1 MKTRSR
7 TPPGMSYTPSYANDE
22 HRRIAAAALRLS
34 RLHPPGSVSSSGAP
48 EPDGA
53 VRVPQAAY
61 ILDAGCVDVPVD
73 IEVVDAD
80 AADAADAHADTDRDA
95 EDWRRIKMLAAGS
108 TDSTEGSQLRTDLL
122 SHSHSHSLSHSR
134 RSHQSHRSRLSQQ
147 SGRHSSQV
155 DRQDGDDDDDDDD
168 NNNNNEE
175 DEDEEYEEEDYEEA
189 DEDEPEPGCSHE
201 NAFFVLLRISF
212 CLPPF
217 TIFAALYAFISLIFL
232 LLAIPLRLC
241 PPSHFFKPPTSLTEQ
256 VCRLLV
262 PLLRLNRRTVT
273 SPTSTRS
280 HRRSNSH
287 QHRQS
292 RHHGDN
298 HHAKRSRR
306 HYSTHSS
313 LPASA
318 LTSPRQSYTIS
329 TSTPVSASLS
339 SSTIP
344 TQLVTATD
352 SASTPA
358 STTTTNAAAA
368 AAASSPSRLYPNYSA
383 PMLVVVHLLSPL
395 LLPPTLL
402 AAWICACFWIFVMIM
417 GNPDGKEK
425 TDDGRAAVLAVR
437 NWWCLWLASARRKR
451 RKRDPEAGSV

>member
-1 MKTRSR
+1 MRTRSK
-7 TPPGMSYTPSYANDE
+7 TPPQGMSYTPSYANDE

-34 RLHPPGSVSSSGAP
+34 HLHPPAS
-48 EPDGA
+48 
-53 VRVPQAAY
+53 AAY
-61 ILDAGCVDVPVD
+61 ILDAGCMDFPVD

-80 AADAADAHADTDRDA
+80 AAEVDADTDRDA
-95 EDWRRIKMLAAGS
+95 EDWRRIKMLAADS
-108 TDSTEGSQLRTDLL
+108 TGSTEGSQLRTDLL

-147 SGRHSSQV
+147 SRRHSSQA
-155 DRQDGDDDDDDDD
+155 DHQDAAGRDHEEEEEEQQQQQ
-168 NNNNNEE
+168 EE
-175 DEDEEYEEEDYEEA
+175 DEEAEREEREYDEEEYDEEA
-189 DEDEPEPGCSHE
+189 DEDELEPGCSHE

-273 SPTSTRS
+273 SPTNNHD
-280 HRRSNSH
+280 HRRRRRRSSSSSSSH
-287 QHRQS
+287 HHRHD
-292 RHHGDN
+292 HHS

-344 TQLVTATD
+344 TQPVTATD

-358 STTTTNAAAA
+358 STTTPAAAD
-368 AAASSPSRLYPNYSA
+368 SSTSRLYANYSA